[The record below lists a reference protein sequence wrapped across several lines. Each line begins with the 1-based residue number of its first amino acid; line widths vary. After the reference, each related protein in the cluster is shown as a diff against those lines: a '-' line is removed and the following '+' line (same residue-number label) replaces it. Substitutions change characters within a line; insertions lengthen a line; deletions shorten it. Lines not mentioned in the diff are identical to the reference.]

1 MSLKEKKVLVI
12 SPFADLIENQYK
24 NRRRLFPSNEL
35 FLPDFDLKTLKAV
48 DTAGENWKY
57 SGYQTWTDALIAME
71 EQIKKIDFDIA
82 LIGCGAYAFPLGA
95 FCKTMGKKAI
105 TTCGATS
112 LYFGIYGNRW
122 KHLPEINQFWIRPNR
137 KYNPIGFEK
146 IENGA
151 YW

>member
-1 MSLKEKKVLVI
+1 MRNFYTNGGVKEDINRVNFGAFELPFRFSSPWTMSLKEKKVLVI

-71 EQIKKIDFDIA
+71 EQIKK
-82 LIGCGAYAFPLGA
+82 LILTLHLLAVEHMHFLWEL
-95 FCKTMGKKAI
+95 FVKRWGKK
-105 TTCGATS
+105 
-112 LYFGIYGNRW
+112 L
-122 KHLPEINQFWIRPNR
+122 
-137 KYNPIGFEK
+137 
-146 IENGA
+146 
-151 YW
+151 